1 MKKIKIQSPIVL
13 CAYAN
18 GIVTSWR
25 LTYIGRDAKEGTYH
39 YTMSDKTHSNIKIG
53 VEIYSQTQELYDPTI
68 PKNDGYVKI
77 FCKDLNQPL
86 KRGCTKFLTL
96 EEFKEVKRVFNA
108 LHNAGR
114 QLLQ

>member
-1 MKKIKIQSPIVL
+1 MKRIKIQSPILL

-25 LTYIGRDAKEGTYH
+25 LTYIGRDNKEGTYH

-53 VEIYSQTQELYDPTI
+53 VEIYSQTQELYDPTA
-68 PKNDGYVKI
+68 PRNDEYVKI

-86 KRGCTKFLTL
+86 KRGCTKFLRVD
-96 EEFKEVKRVFNA
+96 EFKEVKRVFNT
-108 LHNAGR
+108 LHDAGR
-114 QLLQ
+114 QLMQ